1 MQFIT
6 EILKDDHDRV
16 LSALDDMLSTSQSQD
31 DTRRQL
37 LDKVRDELELHTSFE
52 EEVFYP
58 EAREATGLDAEINDD
73 LKEHREA
80 DMLLDRLSAMSSIG
94 ERWMDVAKDLR
105 DALEHHIRDEQNE
118 LFPAAEKAI
127 PSDRLQAMSRAYLA
141 RKNGEGYR
149 QAG

>member
-16 LSALDDMLSTSQSQD
+16 LSTLDNMISTSQSHD

-37 LDKVRDELELHTSFE
+37 LDKVVDELEMHTAFE

-58 EAREATGLDAEINDD
+58 EARKATGLDAAINDD
-73 LKEHREA
+73 LKEHREV
-80 DMLLDRLSAMSSIG
+80 DMLLDRLSAMSVFG
-94 ERWMDVAKDLR
+94 ARWINVARDLR

-127 PSDRLQAMSRAYLA
+127 PGERLQAMSRAYLA
-141 RKNGEGYR
+141 RKNHGTYR
-149 QAG
+149 QAS